1 MPTPEQVAMHH
12 QLGDALLDAFRRA
25 DPPPASQL
33 MAAIA
38 GLRDDIAALR
48 SELAPSSSTILTGR
62 DVVAEFS
69 RLQGGRHA

>member
-1 MPTPEQVAMHH
+1 MPTPDQVAMHH
-12 QLGDALLDAFRRA
+12 QLGETLLEAFRRA
-25 DPPPASQL
+25 DPPPAQQL

-62 DVVAEFS
+62 DVVAEFR
-69 RLQGGRHA
+69 RLQGGRRA